1 MDSHRFLQ
9 RYIITC
15 GHLSYQRH
23 LRAIFHIPAHP
34 HDVSARFPRLNPS
47 TGTSSRAWP

>member
-9 RYIITC
+9 QYMIC
-15 GHLSYQRH
+15 GHLSYLCH
-23 LRAIFHIPAHP
+23 LRAVFH
-34 HDVSARFPRLNPS
+34 VSARFPRLNPS